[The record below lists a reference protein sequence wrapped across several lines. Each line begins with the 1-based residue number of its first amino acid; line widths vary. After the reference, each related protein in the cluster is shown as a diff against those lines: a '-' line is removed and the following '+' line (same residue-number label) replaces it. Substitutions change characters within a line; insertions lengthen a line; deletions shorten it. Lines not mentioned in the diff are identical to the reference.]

1 VRDFLIP
8 ALAAVLCACA
18 MASGRVETMSQ
29 APSFRVKTVAIAPAR
44 GTGPI
49 RAKLA
54 RALTARLQAGGLHA
68 VDLESSDS
76 VLAGSALGLDVASDP
91 RVLAE
96 IRRATEADAVVFL
109 TADPAWATID
119 VQVISVATGDSV
131 LRAVARPRGP
141 AFETVDEAATA
152 SAEAVSA
159 LAGDREKVKAA
170 STDPMD
176 EIPVP

>member
-1 VRDFLIP
+1 MA
-8 ALAAVLCACA
+8 ALLGACA
-18 MASGRVETMSQ
+18 MGSGRVETMSQ
-29 APSFRVKTVAIAPAR
+29 APSFRVKTVAVAPAK

-49 RAKLA
+49 RARLA
-54 RALTARLQAGGLHA
+54 RALVARLNGGGLRA

-76 VLAGSALGLDVASDP
+76 VVAGSALGVDVASDP

-109 TADPAWATID
+109 TADPLWASID

-131 LRAVARPRGP
+131 LRAVARPGGP
-141 AFETVDEAATA
+141 AFTTVDEAAAA

-159 LAGDREKVKAA
+159 LAGDRERVKAA
-170 STDPMD
+170 SSDPMD